1 MLWVQ
6 GAALPHVRGH
16 VRIMRESLGLLI
28 IEPGVTLIVHPRG
41 IFTPTLGWC
50 HSFLLLSSIAEPDP
64 NNLFFQLEAV
74 SEASYLL
81 GRRLRILIKVLL

>member
-6 GAALPHVRGH
+6 GTTLPHMRGH
-16 VRIMRESLGLLI
+16 VRIMRDALGLLI

-41 IFTPTLGWC
+41 IFAPALGWC
-50 HSFLLLSSIAEPDP
+50 HSFLLLSSVAEPDS
-64 NNLFFQLEAV
+64 NNLFFQLKAV
-74 SEASYLL
+74 SEASDFL